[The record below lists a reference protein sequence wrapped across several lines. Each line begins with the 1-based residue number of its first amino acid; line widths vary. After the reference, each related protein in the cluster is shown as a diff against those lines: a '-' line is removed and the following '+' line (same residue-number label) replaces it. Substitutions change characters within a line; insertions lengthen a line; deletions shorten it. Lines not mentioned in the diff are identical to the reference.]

1 MWERVYVSHSICTRH
16 TRHTDTQTHT
26 EKFRTPSAIFNQEFD
41 PSFHLGV
48 LTWWAAVC
56 TEEHMHT

>member
-1 MWERVYVSHSICTRH
+1 MCH
-16 TRHTDTQTHT
+16 TAYAHGTQGTQTHT

-41 PSFHLGV
+41 PSFHLGF

-56 TEEHMHT
+56 TQEHMHT

>member
-1 MWERVYVSHSICTRH
+1 MGEGICVTQHMRTAH
-16 TRHTDTQTHT
+16 KSQTHT